1 MGVGEATTD
10 SGPEWSDVQSLV
22 RNLPLFAGLDE
33 ALLEAI
39 VAQVEWF
46 SLPGGMTLFESGDP
60 PDALYL
66 VVSGNLGAYRTSPE
80 GHRRLV
86 GNITAGETV
95 GEMAVISG
103 KPRNA
108 TVVALRDTELV
119 RLPRLA
125 FERLVLGHPQGLM
138 RVTELL
144 VQRLDATQRQV
155 RGRRAIP
162 RTFAIVPH
170 DAQSHGTTFAAQ
182 FATQLEHAGKTELV
196 WSQRGAEHTSQWFHG
211 VERSS
216 DFVVYVCD
224 PTATRWSKLCLR
236 QADAVLLLA
245 QVGSTPTDWSVLVE
259 CQAAGVTLPRTELVL
274 LHRDRV
280 VPGTVT
286 PWLELRPGLPHHHV
300 RSTADIA
307 RIARLLTGRGLGI
320 VLSGGG
326 ARGFAHLGVL
336 RAVREAGLEIDALGG
351 TSIGAIIAA
360 GAALEW
366 ETQDLMSRLRRSFVE
381 TNPLNDYTLPFVS
394 LVSGRKVTRL
404 LKREFAETRIE
415 DSPVP
420 FFCVSSNLSSGQ
432 LALHRR
438 GELWRWLRA
447 AVAIPGVLPPL
458 VHGGELFVDG
468 ATINNLPVD
477 VMRELGLGRVIGV
490 DVGGEGA
497 FTTDTVDSDVPPLWH
512 MLAWV
517 RGRKQPVNILQI
529 LWRAGMINNASNRAA
544 RRELTDLLLQ
554 PPLEQIDVL
563 HWREFERAVAIG
575 YEYARERLAEWQKTL
590 PKVPPQRPA

>member
-1 MGVGEATTD
+1 MGFDGEQITD
-10 SGPEWSDVQSLV
+10 NGREWSDVQSLV
-22 RNLPLFAGLDE
+22 RNLPLFAGLDD

-39 VAQVEWF
+39 VAEVEWF
-46 SLPGGMTLFESGDP
+46 SLPGGLTLFEAGDP

-66 VVSGNLGAYRTSPE
+66 VVSGNLGAYRTSTE

-95 GEMAVISG
+95 GEMALISG

-119 RLPRLA
+119 RLPRGA
-125 FERLVLGHPQGLM
+125 FEKLVLAHPQGLL

-170 DAQSHGTTFAAQ
+170 DAQAHGTTFAAQ
-182 FATQLEHAGKTELV
+182 FATHLEHLGRTELV
-196 WSQRGAEHTSQWFHG
+196 WSQRGAEHTSQWFHE

-216 DFVVYVCD
+216 EFVVYVCD
-224 PTATRWSKLCLR
+224 PGATRWSKLCLR
-236 QADAVLLLA
+236 QADVVLLLA
-245 QVGSTPTDWSVLVE
+245 QAGSEPSDWPVLVE
-259 CQAAGVTLPRTELVL
+259 SQNAGVALPRAEIVL

-280 VPGTVT
+280 VPGTTT
-286 PWLELRPGLPHHHV
+286 PWLNLRPGLPHHHV
-300 RSTADIA
+300 RSTPDIA
-307 RIARLLTGRGLGI
+307 RIARLLTGRGLGV

-326 ARGFAHLGVL
+326 ARGFAHVGVL
-336 RAVREAGLEIDALGG
+336 RAIREAGIAIDAIGG

-366 ETQDLMSRLRRSFVE
+366 DTEELTLRVRRSFVD
-381 TNPLNDYTLPFVS
+381 TNPLNDYTLPLVS

-404 LKREFAETRIE
+404 LKNEFGQACIE
-415 DSPVP
+415 DAPVP
-420 FFCVSSNLSSGQ
+420 FFCVSSNLTSGQ

-447 AVAIPGVLPPL
+447 SVAIPGVLPPL
-458 VHGGELFVDG
+458 VHEGELFVDG

-477 VMRELGLGRVIGV
+477 VMRDIGLGRVIGV
-490 DVGGEGA
+490 DVGGDPV
-497 FTTDTVDSDVPPLWH
+497 FTTDSVDSDVPPLWR
-512 MLAWV
+512 MLAWF
-517 RGRKQPVNILQI
+517 RGRKHRVNILQI
-529 LWRAGMINNASNRAA
+529 LWRAGMINSAGNRAA
-544 RRELTDLLLQ
+544 RRELSDLLLQ
-554 PPLEQIDVL
+554 PPLEQVDML
-563 HWREFERAVAIG
+563 NWRAFDRAVAIG
-575 YEYARERLAEWQKTL
+575 YEYTRERLRQWQAEAA
-590 PKVPPQRPA
+590 VQRPA

>member
-1 MGVGEATTD
+1 MGVGEETTD
-10 SGPEWSDVQSLV
+10 NGPEWSDVPSLV
-22 RNLPLFAGLDE
+22 RKLPLFIGLDD

-39 VAQVEWF
+39 VAEVEWF

-95 GEMAVISG
+95 GEMALISG

-119 RLPRLA
+119 RLPRPA
-125 FERLVLGHPQGLM
+125 FEKLVLTHPQGLM

-170 DAQSHGTTFAAQ
+170 DAQHGTIFAE
-182 FATQLEHAGKTELV
+182 QLAKHLGHAGKTELV
-196 WSQRGAEHTSQWFHG
+196 WSQRGAEHTSQWFHT

-236 QADAVLLLA
+236 QADVVLLVA
-245 QVGSTPTDWSVLVE
+245 QSGDTPADWAVLVE
-259 CQAAGVTLPRTELVL
+259 CQAAGITLPRAEIVL
-274 LHRDRV
+274 LHGDRV
-280 VPGTVT
+280 VPGTTT
-286 PWLELRPGLPHHHV
+286 PWLQLRPNLPHHHV
-300 RSTADIA
+300 RNDEDIA
-307 RIARLLTGRGLGI
+307 RVARLLTARGLGV

-326 ARGFAHLGVL
+326 ARGFAHSGVF
-336 RAVREAGLEIDALGG
+336 RAIREAGIPIDAIGG

-366 ETQDLMSRLRRSFVE
+366 STEDLTSRVRRSFVE
-381 TNPLNDYTLPFVS
+381 TNPLNDYTLPLVS
-394 LVSGRKVTRL
+394 LVSGRKVTSL
-404 LKREFAETRIE
+404 LKREFAHAWIE
-415 DSPVP
+415 DTPVP
-420 FFCVSSNLSSGQ
+420 FFCVSANLSSGL
-432 LALHRR
+432 LALHRH

-458 VHGGELFVDG
+458 VQSGELFADG

-477 VMRELGLGRVIGV
+477 VRRELGLGRVIGV
-490 DVGGEGA
+490 DVGGDDA
-497 FTTDTVDSDVPPLWH
+497 VFTTDVVDSDVPPLWR
-512 MLAWV
+512 MLAWF
-517 RGRKQPVNILQI
+517 RGRKHRVNILQI
-529 LWRAGMINNASNRAA
+529 LWRAGMINSAGQRAS
-544 RRELTDLLLQ
+544 RRELSDLLLQ
-554 PPLEQIDVL
+554 PKLEHVDML
-563 HWREFERAVAIG
+563 DWKAFDRAVATG
-575 YEYARERLAEWQKTL
+575 YQYARERLEEWLKQPVTN
-590 PKVPPQRPA
+590 PQRPA

>member
-1 MGVGEATTD
+1 
-10 SGPEWSDVQSLV
+10 
-22 RNLPLFAGLDE
+22 
-33 ALLEAI
+33 
-39 VAQVEWF
+39 
-46 SLPGGMTLFESGDP
+46 
-60 PDALYL
+60 
-66 VVSGNLGAYRTSPE
+66 
-80 GHRRLV
+80 
-86 GNITAGETV
+86 
-95 GEMAVISG
+95 VI
-103 KPRNA
+103 P
-108 TVVALRDTELV
+108 
-119 RLPRLA
+119 
-125 FERLVLGHPQGLM
+125 
-138 RVTELL
+138 
-144 VQRLDATQRQV
+144 
-155 RGRRAIP
+155 
-162 RTFAIVPH
+162 
-170 DAQSHGTTFAAQ
+170 GTT
-182 FATQLEHAGKTELV
+182 
-196 WSQRGAEHTSQWFHG
+196 
-211 VERSS
+211 
-216 DFVVYVCD
+216 
-224 PTATRWSKLCLR
+224 
-236 QADAVLLLA
+236 
-245 QVGSTPTDWSVLVE
+245 
-259 CQAAGVTLPRTELVL
+259 
-274 LHRDRV
+274 
-280 VPGTVT
+280 T

-300 RSTADIA
+300 RTTADIA

-336 RAVREAGLEIDALGG
+336 RAIREAGVEIDAVGG

-366 ETQDLMSRLRRSFVE
+366 PTEDLTSRMRRSFVE

-404 LKREFAETRIE
+404 LKSEFAETRIE
-415 DSPVP
+415 DAPIT

-477 VMRELGLGRVIGV
+477 VMRDIGLGRVIGV
-490 DVGGEGA
+490 DAAGEGA
-497 FTTDTVDSDVPPLWH
+497 FTTDTIDSDVPPLWR

-544 RRELTDLLLQ
+544 RQELTDLLLQ
-554 PPLEQIDVL
+554 PPLERIDVL

-575 YEYARERLAEWQKTL
+575 YEYARERLAEWQKTA
-590 PKVPPQRPA
+590 KAPPQRPA